1 MRLARF
7 IIDDLE
13 PILQAWEDFAKTI
26 TPATNMMG
34 SAELRDHAEQM
45 LRAIA
50 TDLQTPQTTAEQID
64 KSTGNAPESEDET
77 AAETHAVTRLV
88 AGFTIDQMVSE
99 YRALRA
105 SVLMRWLHQVKSGTD
120 LELELELE
128 DMIRFNEAID
138 QALAESIASYSRAVD
153 ASRNIFLGIL
163 GHDLRTPLGAILLGS
178 EVLLRAEE
186 MGIRP
191 TKIATRIYTSVK
203 RANKIVGDLLDFTR
217 SQTGKGIPVQ
227 LRETNLAFICESM
240 VEEVRAYHP
249 ECNIVFESSGEV
261 VGQFDAARMEQVFSN
276 LIGNA
281 VQHGNETSPILVS
294 LQLDQGWA
302 VFSVRNQGE
311 PIADEA
317 IPYIFNPMSRHSQ
330 YAAGEH
336 GPSSGLGLGLFIAG
350 EIVAAHQ
357 GRIEVESKADQ
368 GTVFSVRLPMAA
380 ATSGR
385 QA

>member
-1 MRLARF
+1 MRLAHF
-7 IIDDLE
+7 IISNLE
-13 PILQAWEDFAKTI
+13 PILQAWEDFAKSI
-26 TPATNMMG
+26 TPATRAMD
-34 SAELRDHAEQM
+34 SVELRDHAEQM

-50 TDLQTPQTTAEQID
+50 ADLQTPQTLAEQID
-64 KSTGNAPESEDET
+64 KSKGNAPDREDET

-99 YRALRA
+99 YRALRS
-105 SVLMRWLHQVKSGTD
+105 SVLMQWLREIKSGTD
-120 LELELELE
+120 FEVE

-138 QALAESIASYSRAVD
+138 QALAESIASYSRAVE
-153 ASRNIFLGIL
+153 ASRNVFLGIL

-186 MGIRP
+186 MGIRQ
-191 TKIATRIYTSVK
+191 TKIASRIYTSVK
-203 RANKIVGDLLDFTR
+203 RANKIVSDLLDFTR
-217 SQTGKGIPVQ
+217 SQIGTGIPVQ
-227 LRETNLAFICESM
+227 MTETNLTFICESM

-249 ECNIVFESSGEV
+249 QCNIVLESSAELI
-261 VGQFDAARMEQVFSN
+261 GQFDASRMEQVFSN

-281 VQHGNETSPILVS
+281 VQHGNETSPIIVS
-294 LQLDQGWA
+294 LQADRGFA

-311 PIADEA
+311 PIAEEA

-336 GPSSGLGLGLFIAG
+336 GPNSGLGLGLYIAG

-357 GRIEVESKADQ
+357 GRIEVDSKADQ
-368 GTVFSVRLPMAA
+368 GTVFTVRLPMATPVCGNEA
-380 ATSGR
+380 
-385 QA
+385 

>member
-120 LELELELE
+120 LELE

>member
-1 MRLARF
+1 MRLAHF
-7 IIDDLE
+7 IINNLE

-26 TPATNMMG
+26 TSATRTMD

-50 TDLQTPQTTAEQID
+50 ADLQTPQTVAEQID
-64 KSTGNAPESEDET
+64 KSKGYAPDSTDET

-99 YRALRA
+99 YRALRT
-105 SVLMRWLHQVKSGTD
+105 SVLMQWLRQIKSGTD
-120 LELELELE
+120 FEVE

-138 QALAESIASYSRAVD
+138 QALAESIGSYSRAVN
-153 ASRNIFLGIL
+153 ASRNVFLGIL

-186 MGIRP
+186 MGIRQ
-191 TKIATRIYTSVK
+191 TKIASRIYTSVK
-203 RANKIVGDLLDFTR
+203 RANKIVSDLLDFTR
-217 SQTGKGIPVQ
+217 SQIGTGIPVQ
-227 LRETNLAFICESM
+227 LAETNLAFICESM

-249 ECNIVFESSGEV
+249 ECNIVLELI
-261 VGQFDAARMEQVFSN
+261 GQFDAPRMEQVFSN

-281 VQHGNETSPILVS
+281 VQHGNETAPIIVS
-294 LQLDQGWA
+294 LQVDNDFA

-336 GPSSGLGLGLFIAG
+336 GPSSGLGLGLYIAG

-357 GRIEVESKADQ
+357 GRIEVDSKADY
-368 GTVFSVRLPMAA
+368 GTVFTVRLPMAPSA
-380 ATSGR
+380 FRTEA
-385 QA
+385 